1 MQSCPVKMVSSMWC
15 ASETSVW
22 GWLKNHQFM
31 VTLGIVYLV
40 GGFNPSEKYESKS
53 MEKMTSHI

>member
-1 MQSCPVKMVSSMWC
+1 MWC

-40 GGFNPSEKYESKS
+40 GVFNPSEKYESQWK
-53 MEKMTSHI
+53 K